1 VNRSLLA
8 VRAPAMTD
16 GNKTWPAPLV
26 QALFAGSRER
36 EDGQQVLLRDAV
48 SVTAGTHVVRASGER
63 GWV

>member
-16 GNKTWPAPLV
+16 GNQTWPAPLV
-26 QALFAGSRER
+26 QAPFADVGER
-36 EDGQQVLLRDAV
+36 GDGEPLVLRDAV
-48 SVTAGTHVVRASGER
+48 SVTAGAHVVRAPGER